1 MSAATYFPPSR
12 VPTVPP
18 LRMGHGPSR
27 TMNMNHQLR
36 ECVRAPLARM
46 QSRRLGSVG
55 TPLVLTIAALTIVG
69 VAVQLVPGSLPN
81 PFASLFGEETSV
93 DFLVAEVEQGPFVH
107 SILER
112 GEIESSSNVEV
123 RCEVTGRGSSGVNI
137 IEIVPEGTWVEEGD
151 FLVRLDDSGLQKELI
166 QQQIVSSNSE
176 SAVIEAQ
183 ANLDSARLQLNEYAE
198 GTYKEQLEQ
207 LQSAVFV
214 AEENMRRSDEY
225 LAYSKRLAERGY
237 IPEAQLEADAFAVE
251 KAKKEL
257 GVAQTKLHVLKTYTK
272 EKMLTQF
279 RADIQTA
286 EARLLARK
294 KTWELDK
301 VQLAEI
307 ETQIEHCLIIA
318 PVAGQVVY
326 ANGRGKRSSSSAII
340 EEGMPVRER
349 QTIIQLPDPK
359 KMRVIAKVHE
369 SRIGSIRPGLTASLM
384 LDAMP
389 DEVLVGRVTEVSEYP
404 LPSIS
409 VYMDHV
415 KEYAVEIEI
424 ENPPLDL
431 RPGMTAEVNVMVE
444 QIDDA
449 LRIPIEAI
457 IEREDDF
464 YCGVPRADGT
474 IETRVVQVG
483 SVNETEAVIKK
494 GLNEREVVVL
504 NLGDPEL
511 QEMLELPVESS

>member
-1 MSAATYFPPSR
+1 MKKQTSNRVRGAGSR
-12 VPTVPP
+12 AHT
-18 LRMGHGPSR
+18 
-27 TMNMNHQLR
+27 
-36 ECVRAPLARM
+36 RA
-46 QSRRLGSVG
+46 RRHGSVG
-55 TPLVLTIAALTIVG
+55 TTFALCLGSLTVIGLVI
-69 VAVQLVPGSLPN
+69 QMVPGSLPN
-81 PFASLFGEETSV
+81 PFAALFGEETSIE
-93 DFLVAEVEQGPFVH
+93 FLTSPVERGPFIH
-107 SILER
+107 TILER
-112 GEIESSSNVEV
+112 GEVESSSNVEV
-123 RCEVTGRGSSGVNI
+123 RCQVSGRGSSGVNI
-137 IEIVPEGTWVEEGD
+137 IEIVPEGTWVEKGD

-166 QQQIVSSNSE
+166 QQQIVGSNSE
-176 SAVIEAQ
+176 SAMIEAQ
-183 ANLDSARLQLNEYAE
+183 ATLDSAKLELDEYAE

-214 AEENMRRSDEY
+214 AEENMRRAEEY

-237 IPEAQLEADAFAVE
+237 IPEAQLEADSFAVE

-257 GVAQTKLHVLKTYTK
+257 GVAETKLSVLQNFTR
-272 EKMLTQF
+272 EKMMTKF

-286 EARLLARK
+286 EARLQART

-301 VQLAEI
+301 VQLQEI
-307 ETQIEHCLIIA
+307 ETQIEHCTITA

-326 ANGRGKRSSSSAII
+326 ANGRSKRSSSSAII

-359 KMRVIAKVHE
+359 RMRVIAKVHE
-369 SRIGSIRPGLTASLM
+369 SRIGSVRPGLMANLM

-389 DEVLVGRVTEVSEYP
+389 DLSLVGRVTEVSEYP

-424 ENPPLDL
+424 ENPPLGL

-457 IEREDDF
+457 IERDEDF
-464 YCGVPRADGT
+464 YCGVSRPDGT
-474 IETRVVQVG
+474 IETRVIKVG
-483 SVNETEAVIKK
+483 SVNDIEAVIER
-494 GLNEREVVVL
+494 GLSEQEQVVL

-511 QEMLELPVESS
+511 QEMLDLPEEST